1 MDKGI
6 DDISEIRK
14 ILKDYVEV
22 ELPYDFKKGEDI
34 KYITLD
40 KNTQTESFFNGG
52 EYVKSGNE
60 LIYLQNGPINWSIKT
75 KLRDD
80 DNNIYYTSRIY
91 VRDKIDIKNYN
102 TKDILEF
109 QKTIKAQQMVI
120 EKMTKTIREDKIQIQ
135 KYENLLQK
143 KINR

>member
-22 ELPYDFKKGEDI
+22 ELPYDFKKTEDI

-120 EKMTKTIREDKIQIQ
+120 EKMTKTIRQDKIQIQ

-143 KINR
+143 K

>member
-14 ILKDYVEV
+14 ILKDYVEL

-40 KNTQTESFFNGG
+40 KNTKTEFFFNGG

-91 VRDKIDIKNYN
+91 VRDKIDINI
-102 TKDILEF
+102 TG
-109 QKTIKAQQMVI
+109 TICIK
-120 EKMTKTIREDKIQIQ
+120 
-135 KYENLLQK
+135 
-143 KINR
+143 

>member
-22 ELPYDFKKGEDI
+22 ELPYDFKKEEDI

-80 DNNIYYTSRIY
+80 ENNIYYTSRIY
-91 VRDKIDIKNYN
+91 VRDIIEE
-102 TKDILEF
+102 THSKDIMML
-109 QKTIKAQQMVI
+109 QKTIRAQQMVI

-143 KINR
+143 NK

>member
-14 ILKDYVEV
+14 ILKDYIEL

-40 KNTQTESFFNGG
+40 NTQTEFFFNGG

-91 VRDKIDIKNYN
+91 IRDKIDIKNYN

-143 KINR
+143 NK

>member
-22 ELPYDFKKGEDI
+22 ELPYDFKKEEDI

-109 QKTIKAQQMVI
+109 QKTIRAQQMVI

-143 KINR
+143 K